1 MENNLGAILLM
12 LDAIRLEIRAAA
24 SDVADTRIWRDK
36 ADERVARAEATWK
49 PRPEVRAQCGSCV
62 ECGRHSAR
70 EHFSWCS
77 QHTN

>member
-36 ADERVARAEATWK
+36 ADEMAARAEATWE
-49 PRPEVRAQCGSCV
+49 PGNCGACQACQ
-62 ECGRHSAR
+62 ECRRHLG
-70 EHFSWCS
+70 
-77 QHTN
+77 HTTKCRLYAG